1 MKQAFWFGLYNLLF
15 VPLGYL
21 GIRVSGLFSHKVRA
35 GIAGRKNLFSAIQ
48 AFNRTREQS
57 RPLFVVHCA
66 SLGEYEMAQPV
77 IARLK
82 EAHPEIYIALTFFSP
97 SGYERV
103 GEEPPAD
110 LVTYLPFDSAL
121 QVDRFYRLLRPDK
134 LVLTSYEVWP
144 NLIWLAA
151 RHGVQIHLTSARLQ
165 NGNAKTYPL
174 IRSLYSTVY
183 GNIDHIYPITEEDR
197 TNLQRY
203 YHLPESVQVTV
214 AGNTRYDRV
223 LQRAAGRQEQHLLP
237 PAFRHAPTVIAGS
250 IWPADNRHLLPA
262 LAVAVRDYPELRVV
276 LAPHEPS
283 QAHLSEL
290 TDWCEGHD
298 ISYLYF
304 STLGKEGGHGPAAR
318 VLLVDTVGVL
328 AELYHDGDMAFVGG
342 GFSGSVHNVMEPA
355 VARCVPLFG
364 PAFHNSNEAEQL
376 LAAGGGFAVSDAA
389 SCTEILRRHL
399 GNQDQLTAAQQE
411 AYQVIKRNAGAVEQT
426 VRHLLTGRAGTA

>member
-1 MKQAFWFGLYNLLF
+1 MKQAFWFGLYNILF
-15 VPLGYL
+15 VPLGFL
-21 GIRVSGLFSHKVRA
+21 GLHLSGLFSRKVRA
-35 GIAGRKNLFSAIQ
+35 GLAGRKTLFQTIE
-48 AFNRTREQS
+48 AFNRTRDHS
-57 RPLFVVHCA
+57 RPLFLIHCA

-82 EAHPEIYIALTFFSP
+82 QERPDLYIALTFFSP
-97 SGYERV
+97 SGYERMDADA
-103 GEEPPAD
+103 PAD
-110 LVTYLPFDSAL
+110 LIMYLPFDSAL
-121 QVDRFYRLLRPDK
+121 QVDRFFRMLRPDK
-134 LVLTSYEVWP
+134 MVLTSYEVWP

-151 RHGVQIHLTSARLQ
+151 RRDVQIHLTSARLQ

-183 GNIDHIYPITEEDR
+183 GNIDHIFPISEEDR
-197 TNLQRY
+197 ANLQRY
-203 YHLPESVQVTV
+203 YRLPDSVEVTV

-223 LQRAAGRQEQHLLP
+223 LQRATARQGQHLLP
-237 PAFRHAPTVIAGS
+237 PAFRHAPTFIAGS

-262 LAVAVRDYPELRVV
+262 LATAAREYPELRMV

-290 TDWCEGHD
+290 STWCED
-298 ISYLYF
+298 QDLPSQYF
-304 STLGKEGGHGPAAR
+304 SAPADTPGTGSSAR

-328 AELYHDGDMAFVGG
+328 AELYHDGDIAFVGG

-376 LAAGGGFAVSDAA
+376 LAAGGGFTVSDTG
-389 SCTEILRRHL
+389 SCTEVLQHYL
-399 GNQDQLTAAQQE
+399 GKPEQLATARQN
-411 AYQVIKRNAGAVEQT
+411 AYQVIERNAGAAERT
-426 VRHLLTGRAGTA
+426 VRHLLAGRAGSV